1 VAPRR
6 KIAAIA
12 QQSRGT
18 MAEPKTKKTANSA
31 ASFFATLKDEQVRS
45 DCKTISAIMQ
55 AATKEPPVMWGSSI
69 VGFGHHR
76 SLYASGKES
85 NWMLIAFSPR
95 KQNIVL
101 YLMISQDKQEHLLAK
116 LGKYDTAGGCL
127 YIKRLSDIHL
137 PTLKKLVAAAVKERR
152 KTHLPAAKA

>member
-1 VAPRR
+1 
-6 KIAAIA
+6 
-12 QQSRGT
+12 
-18 MAEPKTKKTANSA
+18 MAEPKTKKTEKSA
-31 ASFFATLKDEQVRS
+31 AEFFASIKDEQVRK

-55 AATKEPPVMWGSSI
+55 AATEEKPEMWGSSI

-76 SLYASGKES
+76 SIYASGKES

-101 YLMISQDKQEHLLAK
+101 YLMLGNNRQEHLLAK
-116 LGKYDTAGGCL
+116 LGKHTSSKGCL

-137 PTLKKLVAAAVKERR
+137 PALKKLVAAAVKERR
-152 KTHLPAAKA
+152 KTHLPPAKA

>member
-1 VAPRR
+1 
-6 KIAAIA
+6 
-12 QQSRGT
+12 
-18 MAEPKTKKTANSA
+18 MAEPKTKKTEKSA
-31 ASFFATLKDEQVRS
+31 AEFFASIKDAQVRK
-45 DCKTISAIMQ
+45 DCKIISAMMH
-55 AATKEPPVMWGSSI
+55 AATKEKPVMWGSSI

-76 SLYASGKES
+76 SIYASGKES

-101 YLMISQDKQEHLLAK
+101 YLMLGNNRQEHLLAR
-116 LGKYDTAGGCL
+116 LGKHTSSKGCL

-152 KTHLPAAKA
+152 KTHLPAQET